1 VHEFNISLHCCDILF
16 DSCKFLIQLLDKLL
30 GKGHFA
36 LMRRAE
42 LKTLVDMHG
51 NEVGINFYAVDFIY
65 VGQFNFELTNI
76 IHKNGREHI
85 LAVSVC

>member
-1 VHEFNISLHCCDILF
+1 MCYLRFAVPYLILIIV
-16 DSCKFLIQLLDKLL
+16 SIQLLDWLL

-51 NEVGINFYAVDFIY
+51 NEVS
-65 VGQFNFELTNI
+65 
-76 IHKNGREHI
+76 IHFSSKV
-85 LAVSVC
+85 AYPF

>member
-1 VHEFNISLHCCDILF
+1 
-16 DSCKFLIQLLDKLL
+16 LDKLL

-76 IHKNGREHI
+76 IHKKW
-85 LAVSVC
+85 